1 VLLIGDDV
9 NRIYFQGE
17 LGVFSRALHIE
28 WKIPENI
35 TGVDQARGNSGV
47 FLAAT
52 GPGDDGYELQILDS
66 YNNATYFNNQVGSL
80 YKQANPGESE
90 SQTG

>member
-1 VLLIGDDV
+1 MRRTLR
-9 NRIYFQGE
+9 NYQ
-17 LGVFSRALHIE
+17 LHIE

-66 YNNATYFNNQVGSL
+66 YNNTTYSNSQAGSL
-80 YKQANPGESE
+80 YKQAIPGESE